1 MEQLYYRVDDPQ
13 GLHVRPCVKLARF
26 FRRCH
31 CNSFVEYES
40 KMVSGKD
47 GTGLLRLSVPQGE
60 VLLFTVSGQREKE
73 VCEELYAV
81 LKELSEQNYQ

>member
-1 MEQLYYRVDDPQ
+1 
-13 GLHVRPCVKLARF
+13 
-26 FRRCH
+26 
-31 CNSFVEYES
+31 VEYES